1 MSKTIFL
8 LGLLVG
14 ACAPPAAQRVY
25 TIRLQRP
32 GPQALENL
40 SRALSDRLQATEG
53 VQLQA
58 LGSDRL
64 RLLVPASCGWEREQL
79 QRLLQPSRL
88 AFARVDEK
96 AEFLQALHNR
106 LPDDGSVMLGC
117 ESSPEPAKK
126 HYDTCFLLSNSRRKL
141 EQFLSGIEP
150 PPGRKLA
157 VLPGEWGALA
167 YLLEDPPALEL
178 PEVEHAAVLPQ
189 PDGRPA
195 VLIAMPAAK
204 REIFS
209 RLTGE
214 MVGRSLAIV
223 VDGEIRSL
231 SKVTVPVDTGL
242 ALVGSSPLV
251 PLAVAERQAQSLA
264 ASLMAWKLAGGIS
277 IEP

>member
-8 LGLLVG
+8 LCLLVG
-14 ACAPPAAQRVY
+14 ACAPSAAQRAY
-25 TIRLQRP
+25 IIKLKRP

-40 SRALSDRLQATEG
+40 SRALSGRLQAAG
-53 VQLQA
+53 NFRLQA
-58 LGSDRL
+58 LGADRL
-64 RLLVPASCGWEREQL
+64 RLIVPASCSWEREQL

-117 ESSPEPAKK
+117 ESSPTPAGGQ
-126 HYDTCFLLSNSRRKL
+126 HNTCFLLSNSRSKL

-195 VLIAMPAAK
+195 VLIAMPAAE
-204 REIFS
+204 REVFA

-214 MVGRSLAIV
+214 LVGHSLAIV
-223 VDGEIRSL
+223 VDGEIRTL

-242 ALVGSSPLV
+242 ALIGSSPLV
-251 PLAVAERQAQSLA
+251 PPAAAERQAQSLA
-264 ASLMAWKLAGGIS
+264 AALMAWKLAGGIS
-277 IEP
+277 LEP